1 MGSLETLAALL
12 VVWARLLRL
21 YRCFCADMSVK
32 RSNETPE
39 TDRSFNTPASP
50 LLVSAVTSPVL
61 GPGKTIV
68 EGPSGTVGDSPCC
81 AGKFPEDWSA
91 LL

>member
-1 MGSLETLAALL
+1 MALP

-21 YRCFCADMSVK
+21 YRGFCVDISVK

-39 TDRSFNTPASP
+39 TDRSFNTPTSP
-50 LLVSAVTSPVL
+50 LLVSEVTSPVL
-61 GPGKTIV
+61 DLGEMIV
-68 EGPSGTVGDSPCC
+68 EGPSGTVDDSPCC
-81 AGKFPEDWSA
+81 AGKIPEDWSA